1 MSGQRTIVVIAFII
15 MIIAL
20 VIAGVALPLLGGDE
34 EGTNDAG
41 EMRVYFL
48 DVDQGDAIL
57 IQTPDGKNIM
67 VDCGYIDYADDV
79 IDFLR
84 SHDIQVIDA
93 FIATHP
99 DPDHI
104 GSVPALF
111 DEFQVL
117 SVYHSGFVKTTQ
129 TYENFM
135 DAIAAEDCPVYD
147 DQDIDVGDLLPL
159 SSNVTFE
166 VLSIDSTAED
176 SNDAS
181 IVLKVTH
188 GSVDLILEGD
198 ASWRT
203 ERDMIERFGNDL
215 DVEVLKVSHH
225 ASSSASSYD
234 WLDAT
239 TPKTAIVC
247 IGPNDWGL
255 PDQSIMD
262 RLGSYAEDVYTTH
275 QEGGIIVR
283 SNGLTYTAIGIA
295 EK

>member
-1 MSGQRTIVVIAFII
+1 MNGPRALIVLAVIAIIIVVVA
-15 MIIAL
+15 
-20 VIAGVALPLLGGDE
+20 AGVALPMLLRN
-34 EGTNDAG
+34 EGETDHVG
-41 EMRVYFL
+41 EMRVFFL

-67 VDCGYIDYADDV
+67 VDCGYVDYASEV
-79 IDFLR
+79 IEFLR
-84 SHDIQVIDA
+84 GHDVQVIDA

-104 GSVPALF
+104 GSVPTLF
-111 DEFQVL
+111 DEFRVL

-129 TYENFM
+129 TYENFIA
-135 DAIAAEDCPVYD
+135 AIEAEDCPIYD
-147 DQDIDVGDLLPL
+147 DNDIDAGDLLPL

-188 GSVDLILEGD
+188 GDVDLILEGD
-198 ASWRT
+198 ASWST
-203 ERDMIERFGNDL
+203 ELDMVERFGEEL

-225 ASSSASSYD
+225 GSSSASSYD

-239 TPKTAIVC
+239 SPETAIVC

-255 PDQSIMD
+255 PAQSIMD
-262 RLGSYAEDVYTTH
+262 RLETYAGEVYTTDG
-275 QEGGIIVR
+275 EGGILVL
-283 SNGLTYTAIGIA
+283 SNGLSCTATGLA
-295 EK
+295 